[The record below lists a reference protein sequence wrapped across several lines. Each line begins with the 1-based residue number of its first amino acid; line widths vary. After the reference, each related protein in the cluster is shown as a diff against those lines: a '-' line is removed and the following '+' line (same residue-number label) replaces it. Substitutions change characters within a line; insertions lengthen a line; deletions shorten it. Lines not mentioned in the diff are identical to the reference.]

1 MTIKRIDHIAIVV
14 PDIEQ
19 AQSFYEGALGMKVAH
34 LERVEDQQVIV
45 AFLPAGESE
54 IELVEPLEESSG
66 VARYLTKRGPG
77 IHHIAL
83 EVDDLTAMLAR
94 LKAQNVRLIN
104 EEPTIGSGG
113 KKIAFIHPESTFGVL
128 VELYESTP
136 EESTLRAGALD
147 DLRARLSLGGRAASA
162 AFSGF
167 VRSLRESRSH
177 EVSDKEAIPLPS
189 EDHIP

>member
-1 MTIKRIDHIAIVV
+1 MPIKRIDHIAIVV

-19 AQSFYEGALGMKVAH
+19 AQSFYEGALGMKVGH
-34 LERVEDQQVIV
+34 VERVDDQEVIV

-54 IELVEPLEESSG
+54 IELVEPLGGDSG
-66 VARYLTKRGPG
+66 VGKYLAKRGAG

-94 LKAQNVRLIN
+94 LKEKNVRLIN

-136 EESTLRAGALD
+136 EESTLRARALA
-147 DLRARLSLGGRAASA
+147 DLRTRLSTGGRVASA
-162 AFSGF
+162 AFSAF
-167 VRSLRESRSH
+167 VRALRESSGR
-177 EVSDKEAIPLPS
+177 ENNNEEAVSIES
-189 EDHIP
+189 EN